1 MDIRLDYAIWWE
13 RHESWNA
20 TQTAEQRQ
28 YSSPETLQLH
38 SNRRSTKVV
47 YIYIYIN
54 PPYPTLDFVLGLVP
68 ENSEVPQEAV
78 ALETEGGT

>member
-1 MDIRLDYAIWWE
+1 MRFDG
-13 RHESWNA
+13 NA
-20 TQTAEQRQ
+20 MRVEM
-28 YSSPETLQLH
+28 LH
-38 SNRRSTKVV
+38 KQQSKDSIVAQKHFNYIVTEDQPKWYI